1 MLETNTAVFVKG
13 FADAYTA
20 NVTAEELTT
29 KWKTDN
35 ALARKKQKA
44 EAAVKAAKKA
54 KKEADKAAKKAE
66 KAALKSL
73 KEATK
78 AAKVIGAAE
87 AAASSVPVT
96 EIEPL
101 QAISL
106 DLPDDEEAIEV
117 PKAITAAMDALAFD
131 SALDADQASLEFFK
145 LVNRTHAAGE
155 IDRDLADAL
164 MKKFFWDVAD
174 VKAALAEKDWGKL
187 AKTVGLPVEQVVV
200 TVGMLDS
207 AVSADDS
214 AKMIQEFTVKELGA
228 DQLNGVELTR
238 RMAAVTSAVAKIKEA
253 AAARDY
259 VVLADLMA
267 NAMTGHITVETE
279 PELPPNVVAEITDD
293 TVTYTVDLGAA
304 PVEPVPDT
312 AMAAAMQRANAPKGN
327 ARKGNAPKGK

>member
-1 MLETNTAVFVKG
+1 MLGTNNAEFRAAFERHYAINKPAAEIAAEWIASNTALRAKEKV
-13 FADAYTA
+13 
-20 NVTAEELTT
+20 E
-29 KWKTDN
+29 
-35 ALARKKQKA
+35 
-44 EAAVKAAKKA
+44 KAAKKA
-54 KKEADKAAKKAE
+54 EKAKKEAAKTAKKAE

-78 AAKVIGAAE
+78 AAKVIDAAE

-131 SALDADQASLEFFK
+131 SALDADQASLEFFR

-200 TVGMLDS
+200 SVGMLDS

-259 VVLADLMA
+259 GVLAYLMA

-304 PVEPVPDT
+304 PVEPVQDT